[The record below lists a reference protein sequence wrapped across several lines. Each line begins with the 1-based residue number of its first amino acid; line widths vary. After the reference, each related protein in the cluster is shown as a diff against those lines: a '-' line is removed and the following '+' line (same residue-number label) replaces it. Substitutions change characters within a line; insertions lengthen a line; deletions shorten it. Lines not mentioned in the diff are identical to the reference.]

1 MFDRIKYKNFAKIQL
16 KNRFKIP
23 VLMVLF
29 TGLILIFLSIP
40 QALNDSAS
48 INQEVSLNSFYTSV
62 DIPFTQN
69 LLNDISN
76 ILTFIVSC
84 IFSMASPFVY
94 IKMSK
99 SPDKI
104 FFSDF
109 IEGFS
114 LWKKGI
120 LSGLWQSLW
129 IFLWSLLFFI
139 PGIIKSYAYSQSFYL
154 LTEYPKLSVTQAL
167 KVSMKI
173 TNGSKWELFILDLS
187 FIPWILLG
195 AITAGIAFFYV
206 IPYYQIT
213 KINAYH
219 GLLKD
224 AVEKGIISKSDLC
237 E

>member
-62 DIPFTQN
+62 DIPFQQN
-69 LLNDISN
+69 LVNDISN

-84 IFSMASPFVY
+84 IFSMATAFVY

-120 LSGLWQSLW
+120 LSGLWQSL
-129 IFLWSLLFFI
+129 
-139 PGIIKSYAYSQSFYL
+139 
-154 LTEYPKLSVTQAL
+154 
-167 KVSMKI
+167 
-173 TNGSKWELFILDLS
+173 
-187 FIPWILLG
+187 
-195 AITAGIAFFYV
+195 
-206 IPYYQIT
+206 
-213 KINAYH
+213 
-219 GLLKD
+219 
-224 AVEKGIISKSDLC
+224 
-237 E
+237 

>member
-40 QALNDSAS
+40 QALSDSAS

-69 LLNDISN
+69 LVNDISN

-84 IFSMASPFVY
+84 IFSMATAFVY

-139 PGIIKSYAYSQSFYL
+139 YLVVDFIVCHSRNHKILRLFAKFLPSHRIPKTFRYA
-154 LTEYPKLSVTQAL
+154 
-167 KVSMKI
+167 
-173 TNGSKWELFILDLS
+173 GS
-187 FIPWILLG
+187 
-195 AITAGIAFFYV
+195 
-206 IPYYQIT
+206 
-213 KINAYH
+213 
-219 GLLKD
+219 
-224 AVEKGIISKSDLC
+224 
-237 E
+237 

>member
-69 LLNDISN
+69 LVNDISN
-76 ILTFIVSC
+76 IPTFIVSC
-84 IFSMASPFVY
+84 IFSMATAFVY

-129 IFLWSLLFFI
+129 IFLWSLLFFFFCFT
-139 PGIIKSYAYSQSFYL
+139 KSYAYSQSFYL

-206 IPYYQIT
+206 IPYYQMT

>member
-62 DIPFTQN
+62 DIPFQQN
-69 LLNDISN
+69 LVNDISN

-84 IFSMASPFVY
+84 IFSVATAFVY
-94 IKMSK
+94 MKMSK

-173 TNGSKWELFILDLS
+173 TNESKWELFILDLS

-206 IPYYQIT
+206 IPYYQMT

-219 GLLKD
+219 ALLKD

>member
-69 LLNDISN
+69 LVNDISN

-84 IFSMASPFVY
+84 IFSMATAFVY

-139 PGIIKSYAYSQSFYL
+139 PGIIKSYL

-206 IPYYQIT
+206 IPYYQMT

>member
-1 MFDRIKYKNFAKIQL
+1 M
-16 KNRFKIP
+16 
-23 VLMVLF
+23 LF
-29 TGLILIFLSIP
+29 ILIIILIFLSIP

-62 DIPFTQN
+62 DIPFQQN
-69 LLNDISN
+69 LVNDISN

-84 IFSMASPFVY
+84 IFSMATAFVY

-206 IPYYQIT
+206 IPYYQMT

>member
-40 QALNDSAS
+40 QALSDSAS

-69 LLNDISN
+69 LVNDISN

-84 IFSMASPFVY
+84 IFSMATAFVY

-206 IPYYQIT
+206 IPYYQMT

-224 AVEKGIISKSDLC
+224 AVEKRIISKSDLC

>member
-69 LLNDISN
+69 LVNDISN

-84 IFSMASPFVY
+84 IFFFFSSFVY

-129 IFLWSLLFFI
+129 IFLCSLLFFI

-206 IPYYQIT
+206 IPYYQMT